1 MNSSS
6 KTTRFALT
14 ALCIA
19 AACALG
25 ACASKPAAKP
35 APGGTSMGG
44 PGKLNEPVLKTAQPS
59 QPSSTVVATPPVPAK
74 PAAPTTPA
82 NATPLSNSKTQSD
95 QSIQTDHDG
104 YAKQQTAIKTVN
116 DTGKHRVASYSLSK
130 AQCWLDVSLHEYSRN
145 DRSSFPQE
153 AMNESVKITQFLKNG
168 GLPTDSANPAHLT
181 PLVNKAAKLRPDLW
195 DTAGKFKTMN
205 GFECVEKLVSCA
217 EVELVHAG
225 NEHNQQGWR
234 HAKPYVQI
242 AEDLLAQAEQ
252 GMQACKPPPAPEA
265 PKAPAKPEPVAMPA
279 ATMEKVSLSASALF
293 KFNKRGPADL
303 LPQGKAELN
312 ELAQKLKTG
321 YARVDG
327 IDLVGYTDRL
337 GSQPYNAKLS
347 LDRANTVKAYLQ
359 SQGVTAPITTQGKGP
374 LEPKVNCPGNKPNK
388 TLTDC
393 LQPNRRVEVGILG
406 VKR

>member
-1 MNSSS
+1 MRSQ
-6 KTTRFALT
+6 KIQPTPFTLR
-14 ALCIA
+14 ALCLALA
-19 AACALG
+19 AVLG
-25 ACASKPAAKP
+25 GCASGSKPIDKVANKPASS
-35 APGGTSMGG
+35 TSMGN
-44 PGKLNEPVLKTAQPS
+44 PVPISQPVLKEAPAQPL
-59 QPSSTVVATPPVPAK
+59 PPK
-74 PAAPTTPA
+74 AAPAPA
-82 NATPLSNSKTQSD
+82 PSGTSASTALSNRQTQSD
-95 QSIQTDHDG
+95 QSIHADHQG

-116 DTGKHRVASYSLSK
+116 DTGKHRVASYSLAK

-145 DRSSFPQE
+145 DRSGFPQE
-153 AMNESVKITQFLKNG
+153 AMNESVKITQFLGGG
-168 GLPTDSANPAHLT
+168 GLPTDAANPAHRT
-181 PLVNKAAKLRPDLW
+181 PLVNQSAKLRSDLW

-252 GMQACKPPPAPEA
+252 GMKSCAPPPPPEA
-265 PKAPAKPEPVAMPA
+265 PKMPAKPEPVVVPA

-303 LPQGKAELN
+303 LTQGKAELD
-312 ELAQKLKTG
+312 ELAKKLKTG

-337 GSQPYNAKLS
+337 GSPAYNAKLS

-374 LEPKVNCPGNKPNK
+374 LEPKANCPGNQPTKA
-388 TLTDC
+388 LTDC
-393 LQPNRRVEVGILG
+393 LQPNRRVEVNILG